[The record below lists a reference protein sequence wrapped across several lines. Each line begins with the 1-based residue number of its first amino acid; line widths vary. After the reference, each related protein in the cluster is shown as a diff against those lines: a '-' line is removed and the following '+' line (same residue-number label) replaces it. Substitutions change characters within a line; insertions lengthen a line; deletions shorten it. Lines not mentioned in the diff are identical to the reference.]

1 MSAAP
6 LALIEVLAR
15 DGSVRERHRVMH
27 WPQRIGRAIDAD
39 LVLDDVHVA
48 AEHLLLQ
55 PDAAGQLQ
63 AQALPSHNGLRLN
76 RRRIAAGNTVA
87 LLSGQA
93 LEVGGTR
100 LRVRMAGESL
110 APERPLASEGWP
122 RGALLTAGL
131 FWLWMLLD
139 HWLDTDPG
147 GKAIDWVA
155 PILGVPLALAAW
167 CLLWALASKL
177 FQGRFDFWGHFRI
190 AAPLLLVME
199 LLSWLLPGL
208 AGMFNL
214 NALSRIDNGVTALL
228 FTVQLVLHVRQVLP
242 QHGRAFAA
250 TGAVGFVVAAT
261 VMMVQNDQRHDRWF
275 SELYTASLPPP
286 ALRFAPLQ
294 TPQAFVEAAA
304 ALRPRLDERAAK
316 AAAENEGDEE
326 GLPGQ

>member
-100 LRVRMAGESL
+100 LRVRMAWGPVDRWAVLAVDAAGSL
-110 APERPLASEGWP
+110 AGHRPRRQSHRLGGTDLGRSLGLGGLVPAVGPGVQTVS
-122 RGALLTAGL
+122 GAL
-131 FWLWMLLD
+131 
-139 HWLDTDPG
+139 
-147 GKAIDWVA
+147 
-155 PILGVPLALAAW
+155 
-167 CLLWALASKL
+167 
-177 FQGRFDFWGHFRI
+177 
-190 AAPLLLVME
+190 
-199 LLSWLLPGL
+199 
-208 AGMFNL
+208 
-214 NALSRIDNGVTALL
+214 
-228 FTVQLVLHVRQVLP
+228 
-242 QHGRAFAA
+242 
-250 TGAVGFVVAAT
+250 
-261 VMMVQNDQRHDRWF
+261 
-275 SELYTASLPPP
+275 
-286 ALRFAPLQ
+286 
-294 TPQAFVEAAA
+294 
-304 ALRPRLDERAAK
+304 
-316 AAAENEGDEE
+316 
-326 GLPGQ
+326 